1 MSSRMHIAVAA
12 MVLACAGL
20 ARAATPQQ
28 VEDAIR
34 RGVQWIY
41 SQQNDQGNWERVPA
55 PTGAKKGYVVEEGQW
70 GGLTSMATLALLAAG
85 EDPKDPRVEKAVRF
99 CRDSKIVGIYALGL
113 RAQIWAYLP
122 RTDANKLAARR
133 DFNLLL
139 DATKGAG
146 DARGMYGYFT
156 HDASQ
161 ARYDH
166 SVSQFGVL
174 GMYGLAQVGIEVPQM
189 YWRVIDQEWRRHQ
202 LPDGGWGYVL
212 QDKNPS
218 RTRATPS
225 MTSAGLATL
234 MLAKDQLVAAD
245 PAACIGNAVDENLN
259 RAIAWMDSNAGNMFQ
274 GHTGSQFALRYYA
287 VYGLQRVGAASG
299 LKYLGKTDWYKLGSD
314 DVVTRQ
320 KEDGSWEHLPDTAFA
335 ILFLVHGRAPIMLNK
350 LQYDLADEEGEPKEG
365 NWNERP
371 RDVANITRWI
381 SQQAEWRLNWQ
392 VTSLSAATDL
402 SDAPVLYISGNQAL
416 RFKPEQV
423 ASLRTFVEDGGLILG
438 NADCASREFADSFRK
453 LGSEM
458 FPLYEFRELP
468 EGHPIYTGQPFKREK
483 WKSPPSV
490 LGLSNGARELMVLL
504 PVADPARWWHAQ
516 AHKGR
521 EALFEV
527 GANIVYYAVDQY
539 QTRSKGDTH
548 IVRRDDTVSD
558 ERTMKVARLRYA
570 GNWDPEPGGW
580 RRLAHVLHNRDRIG
594 LTVEEVVLGEK
605 KLDKTFAAAHL
616 TGTAAFALTP
626 EQARELMMYIARGGT
641 LLIDSAGGS
650 AEFANSAEALIGK
663 LIAGGKLERIEL
675 ADALLG
681 QPPVVGAAPVQ
692 EADAAAATIP
702 ATTSA
707 TTRAASFIE
716 YRRFARSRVGAMN
729 DVRLKGVRFSKRWA
743 IVYSP
748 EDLSVGL
755 VGHRVDGIYG
765 YAPATATELM
775 RRIVVNLAPAKQQ

>member
-1 MSSRMHIAVAA
+1 MSRHRRIGLVMAV
-12 MVLACAGL
+12 VACGGM

-41 SQQNDQGNWERVPA
+41 SQQNDKGNWERVPV

-85 EDPKDPRVEKAVRF
+85 EDPKDPRLEKAVRF
-99 CRDSKIVGIYALGL
+99 CRENTIVGIYALGL

-122 RTDANKLAARR
+122 RTEANKVAARR

-139 DATKGAG
+139 DATKGVG

-156 HDASQ
+156 HDAAQ

-174 GMYGLAQVGIEVPQM
+174 GMYGLAQAGIEVPQM
-189 YWRVIDQEWRRHQ
+189 YWKVIDQEWRRHQ

-245 PAACIGNAVDENLN
+245 PAACIGNAVDENIN
-259 RAIAWMDSNAGNMFQ
+259 RAIAWMDANAGNMFE
-274 GHTGSQFALRYYA
+274 GHRGSQFALRYYA

-335 ILFLVHGRAPIMLNK
+335 ILFLVHGRPPILLNK
-350 LQYDLADEEGEPKEG
+350 LQYDLAVDEGEPKEG

-371 RDVANITRWI
+371 RDVANLTRWI
-381 SQQAEWRLNWQ
+381 SHQAEWKLNWQ
-392 VTSLSAATDL
+392 VTSLSAASDL

-416 RFKPEQV
+416 RFKPEQI

-438 NADCASREFADSFRK
+438 NADCASKEFADSFRR

-468 EGHPIYTGQPFKREK
+468 EGHVIYTGQPFKREK

-490 LGLSNGARELMVLL
+490 LALSNGARELMVLL
-504 PVADPARWWHAQ
+504 PTADPARWWHSQ

-521 EALFEV
+521 EPLFEV
-527 GANIVYYAVDQY
+527 AANIVYYAVDQQ
-539 QTRSKGDTH
+539 QTRSKGETH

-558 ERTMKVARLRYA
+558 ERTMKAARLRYS
-570 GNWDPEPGGW
+570 GNWNPEPGGW
-580 RRLAHVLHNRDRIG
+580 RRLANILHNRDRIA
-594 LTVEEVVLGEK
+594 LAVEEVPLGEK
-605 KLDKTFAAAHL
+605 KLDNTFALAHL
-616 TGTAAFALTP
+616 TGTTAFALTA
-626 EQARELMMYIARGGT
+626 EQTRELMMYIARGGT

-650 AEFANSAEALIGK
+650 AEFANSAETLIGR
-663 LIAGGKLERIEL
+663 LIAGGTLQRIEL
-675 ADALLG
+675 ANPLL
-681 QPPVVGAAPVQ
+681 AAPSLPQ
-692 EADAAAATIP
+692 AAAAAVAEPPATVPATMP
-702 ATTSA
+702 ATTQ
-707 TTRAASFIE
+707 AASFIE
-716 YRRFARSRVGAMN
+716 YRRFARSRLGALN
-729 DVRLKGVRFSKRWA
+729 DVRLKGVRFGKRWA

-765 YAPATATELM
+765 YAPATATELA
-775 RRIVVNLAPAKQQ
+775 RRILLNLAPKQP